1 MTIEIIEAEGETPAV
16 ATTEAAAAVALAEV
30 AVVAIEATA
39 ERVDELAQ
47 ARAALA
53 ARDQEL
59 LDLRAS
65 IDIRFA
71 ELEQRVADAQFTAAA
86 AVEAVV
92 EEIDEEEIEEE
103 EIEEE
108 IEDAIEN
115 ENEDVAVVLAGEE
128 VVAVAPLIEAE
139 NPPVLH
145 QEALTT
151 AAKKKRGFIR
161 I

>member
-1 MTIEIIEAEGETPAV
+1 MSTEVIVTGEDTPIEEAAV
-16 ATTEAAAAVALAEV
+16 TVEAAAAVALAEV
-30 AVVAIEATA
+30 AVAAIETTA

-59 LDLRAS
+59 FDLRAS
-65 IDIRFA
+65 IDSRFA
-71 ELEQRVADAQFTAAA
+71 ELEARVAAAQFTAE
-86 AVEAVV
+86 VAVV
-92 EEIDEEEIEEE
+92 AAEEIADEV
-103 EIEEE
+103 EEE
-108 IEDAIEN
+108 IEDELEEEIEDD
-115 ENEDVAVVLAGEE
+115 EIPAVLDGETVVE
-128 VVAVAPLIEAE
+128 VVPLIEAE

-145 QEALTT
+145 EEAQQI